1 MVNFSRTLFMVND
14 RMDKNHLARD
24 QIYAFFIQNNRWK
37 ATLFLFFF
45 CFGCHIVQLVL
56 QQASF
61 ES

>member
-1 MVNFSRTLFMVND
+1 MLND

-45 CFGCHIVQLVL
+45 CFGYHIVQPVL